1 MSEEED
7 QLTPENSELSK
18 IINDLDIDHKLNSAA
33 QRGESELV
41 KELLLSGAQVV
52 TDEVSLQYN
61 SQTDPPSS
69 GLGGGQLSDFC
80 VWRNF

>member
-41 KELLLSGAQVV
+41 KDLLLSGAQVV
-52 TDEVSLQYN
+52 TDEVSLLCIR
-61 SQTDPPSS
+61 QTDLPTSDGATHYYLSS
-69 GLGGGQLSDFC
+69 GQQ
-80 VWRNF
+80 

>member
-41 KELLLSGAQVV
+41 KDLLLSGAQVV
-52 TDEVSLQYN
+52 TDEVSLLCIR
-61 SQTDPPSS
+61 QTDLPTS
-69 GLGGGQLSDFC
+69 G
-80 VWRNF
+80 